1 MPQLERLWLY
11 MRLWDFEAVDW
22 DDEEDEGGNL
32 VHCLAHGVD
41 ECVVD
46 QVLGAEPVEIKMAVK
61 SAEIALVGPDL
72 GGTMWTLLFD
82 WSFKRGDWLR
92 PVTGWRS
99 EAPEINEWARGR
111 GRR

>member
-1 MPQLERLWLY
+1 
-11 MRLWDFEAVDW
+11 MRLWDFEAIDW
-22 DDEEDEGGNL
+22 DDEEREGGNL

-46 QVLGAEPVEIKMAVK
+46 QVLRGEPVEIKMAVK

-82 WSFKRGDWLR
+82 WSYKRGDWLR
-92 PVTGWRS
+92 PQSLVG
-99 EAPEINEWARGR
+99 GR
-111 GRR
+111 KSRRLTSGHEGEGDDER